1 MLFFNIAGYEY
12 LTEERVNGQIEDM
25 MEIARQA
32 GLEPERALGEI
43 MASDV
48 LKVSQ
53 KPSPEPYWKL
63 RPAGACHDI
72 FFLTVYDYLPCI
84 IDAMY
89 DEAAGMGYPTSEL
102 GIYLQPIVQ
111 GTNCH
116 VEFNLFYNPASR
128 SESDR
133 VRELSERV
141 VPRLMSEGAFFSR
154 PYGIVAEAII
164 NRDAATAAALKKV
177 KSVLDPGN
185 IMNPGKLCF

>member
-1 MLFFNIAGYEY
+1 
-12 LTEERVNGQIEDM
+12 
-25 MEIARQA
+25 
-32 GLEPERALGEI
+32 
-43 MASDV
+43 

-53 KPSPEPYWKL
+53 KPSPKPYWKL

-72 FFLTVYDYLPCI
+72 FFLTIYDNLNSI

-89 DEAAGMGYPTSEL
+89 DEANKTGYPTSEL

-116 VEFNLFYNPASR
+116 VEFNLFYDPESR
-128 SESDR
+128 NESDR
-133 VRELSERV
+133 VRELSEKA

-154 PYGIVAEAII
+154 PYGTSAGAII